1 MDEDYEVFGVLEQR
15 PHPFWNGRLPN
26 FDMMLVKLDGLSTKP
41 LLNLNQNTTLPLATG
56 DELLAIGFDFVQTGG
71 SEVRDSALLQE
82 GVASYYSNEDC
93 EALEDPDQDLSLTNA
108 VTSQWLCTDGSQRG
122 ICYGDAGAPLI
133 MEGASVEDDIQVG
146 IASG

>member
-1 MDEDYEVFGVLEQR
+1 MDEDFEVFEVLEQR

-41 LLNLNQNTTLPLATG
+41 VLNLNTNTTLPLATG
-56 DELLAIGFDFVQTGG
+56 DELLAIGFDFIQGAN
-71 SEVRDSALLQE
+71 EVRDSAVLQE
-82 GVASYYSNEDC
+82 GSTSYYTNEDC
-93 EALEDPDQDLSLTNA
+93 EALEDPEQDISLNNA
-108 VTSQWLCTDGSQRG
+108 VTSQWLCTDGSQKG

-133 MEGASVEDDIQVG
+133 MQGASVEDDIQVG